1 MEPHLNVTMKIEMKI
16 ESWLSEFE
24 TKETKQEFRI
34 STKNAKQANNFQGC
48 NEDSSKG

>member
-1 MEPHLNVTMKIEMKI
+1 MEPHLNVTMKIE
-16 ESWLSEFE
+16 SLLSEFE

-34 STKNAKQANNFQGC
+34 STKNAKQANTFQSC